1 MLDDLTRQL
10 TAIIETNPWLAPLA
24 AFAGGLMTAAN
35 PCVLAMVPL
44 MVGYVAG
51 QESPSLRRSF
61 VLSIVFSIG
70 LTITFAV
77 MFLATWAASSI
88 LNADWWT
95 CIAAGI
101 CLLMGLQLMG
111 VLQLRFPAIPGAR
124 PAHKGMIGALML
136 GLLFGLIS
144 LPCAGPVLLALLA
157 VIPLRGFTFGAVVL
171 VAYGLGHCGLILIG
185 GTSMGIVQSLANSRG
200 WSRSVLMIQRVAGAI
215 IMLIGVTLL
224 LS

>member
-1 MLDDLTRQL
+1 MLDDITGRL
-10 TAIIETNPWLAPLA
+10 TALIETNPWWAPLA

-51 QESPSLRRSF
+51 LESPSLKRSF
-61 VLSIVFSIG
+61 LLSIVFSIG

-88 LNADWWT
+88 LNAGWWT
-95 CIAAGI
+95 YVAAGI
-101 CLLMGLQLMG
+101 CVLMGLQLMG

-124 PAHKGMIGALML
+124 PAQRGLIGALML
-136 GLLFGLIS
+136 GLLFGLVS
-144 LPCAGPVLLALLA
+144 LPCAGPILLALLA
-157 VIPLRGFTFGAVVL
+157 VIPLRGFAFGAVVL
-171 VAYGLGHCGLILIG
+171 LAYGLGHCGLILIG
-185 GTSMGIVQSLANSRG
+185 GTSMGFVQSLANSRG
-200 WSRSVLMIQRVAGAI
+200 WSRSVSMIQRAAGAI
-215 IMLIGVTLL
+215 IVLVGFTLL